1 MWIAEGIAGGQRL
14 ALFAAFSVRDE
25 PMQLRRLFLTSPCNF
40 YGSVEQKKVVERGAR
55 HDTRNICSSSGSDS
69 RLKPLV
75 SNFCSELPF
84 HWYESLGEQRGEE
97 IRYAFTYVHVNGK
110 RYKSYQ
116 PWYNFPPRAL
126 LSRRRALLKLDE
138 KLVLASSMKR
148 SIKTFERN
156 LSKDF
161 YTCSSQFIF
170 WDKIIDEQWRNNS
183 GLRVV
188 HV

>member
-1 MWIAEGIAGGQRL
+1 MNSQRNSRRPNACAICRVFSKRRADAITSSLSNVSVQFLWIRW
-14 ALFAAFSVRDE
+14 
-25 PMQLRRLFLTSPCNF
+25 T
-40 YGSVEQKKVVERGAR
+40 KKVVERGAR